1 MLKPLIATKVV
12 NPISRGLFTAAKN
25 SVGRVQ
31 ESTQQITK
39 GLNKDQKF
47 PMNYV
52 EFFGSKKT
60 VKILRKNLKSVRDS
74 LTSTFG
80 FVSTLTKT
88 VGGLF
93 KKLGPGG
100 LFGSLVGTIGASI
113 FGGIFGKA
121 LLVTLAGLA
130 LGGIGFFLVRN
141 AGQFFKF
148 LRDRISDL
156 RPIVEEIVGDF
167 ALGRLTKPGD
177 LEQARELDEQ
187 VSLRAER
194 ILEND
199 PNKDDP
205 KLAKTPDVAY
215 KEALNE
221 TITVIDKDIVTLK
234 QDKVKAQNEGK
245 PTEEIDIAIASLER
259 DKNYLKTGKIAS
271 KDPTDALTRT
281 MLRRMFGIDPQPGIG
296 FTGYSSMS
304 KEQRLD
310 RLNQIMS
317 NNDLAKLKFEAM
329 RSGSFAND
337 ASEDRLKFNLDL
349 LNAIK
354 AKENKQE
361 FGVGDLRSDA
371 LTNENLIDANK
382 AILKEFNET
391 YLKINQSPNKQSN
404 INLINKSGSGNK
416 RGSGANNNANNNLLS
431 SKPDSGIIDVAFYSP
446 LDSDMSMERGSAK
459 NILNV
464 YMG

>member
-1 MLKPLIATKVV
+1 MLKPLIATKAI

-25 SVGRVQ
+25 SVGRVK

-100 LFGSLVGTIGASI
+100 LFGSLVGTIGATI
-113 FGGIFGKA
+113 FGGIFGKL
-121 LLVTLAGLA
+121 LLVTLATLA
-130 LGGIGFFLVRN
+130 LGGIGALLVRN
-141 AGQFFKF
+141 APEFFKF
-148 LRDRISDL
+148 LRSNIANL

-177 LEQARELDEQ
+177 LEQARVLDEQ

-221 TITVIDKDIVTLK
+221 TITVINKDIVTLE
-234 QDKVKAQNEGK
+234 QEKVKAKKEGK
-245 PTEEIDIAIASLER
+245 PTEEIDAAIAALKR
-259 DKNYLKTGKIAS
+259 DKRYLKTGKIES
-271 KDPTDALTRT
+271 KDTTDAIFRRLLTG
-281 MLRRMFGIDPQPGIG
+281 MFGIDPQGGIG

-310 RLNQIMS
+310 RLNQVMRD
-317 NNDLAKLKFEAM
+317 NDLAKLKFESM
-329 RSGSFAND
+329 RSGSFADSASND
-337 ASEDRLKFNLDL
+337 RRRFNLDL

-361 FGVGDLRSDA
+361 FGVGDLQSDS
-371 LTNENLIDANK
+371 LSNQDLIKANK

-404 INLINKSGSGNK
+404 VNVINKSGGNE
-416 RGSGANNNANNNLLS
+416 RGSGVNSGEKIVGDGAEGGTLS
-431 SKPDSGIIDVAFYSP
+431 MKFLSP
-446 LDSDMSMERGSAK
+446 LNEDLAMERTLSK
-459 NILNV
+459 SVLNV
-464 YMG
+464 YM

>member
-1 MLKPLIATKVV
+1 MLKPLIATKSI

-25 SVGRVQ
+25 SVGRVK

-100 LFGSLVGTIGASI
+100 LFGSLVGTIGATI
-113 FGGIFGKA
+113 FGGIFGKV
-121 LLVTLAGLA
+121 LLVTLATLA
-130 LGGIGFFLVRN
+130 LGGIGALLVRN
-141 AGQFFKF
+141 APEFFKF
-148 LRDRISDL
+148 LRSNIANL

-177 LEQARELDEQ
+177 LEQARVLDKQ
-187 VSLRAER
+187 VSLRAEE
-194 ILEND
+194 IIEKNPKID
-199 PNKDDP
+199 PDI
-205 KLAKTPDVAY
+205 AY
-215 KEALNE
+215 KRALNE
-221 TITVIDKDIVTLK
+221 TIGVIDNDIAQLQKDKI
-234 QDKVKAQNEGK
+234 QAQKEGK
-245 PTEEIDIAIASLER
+245 PTNEIDGAISALKR
-259 DKNYLKTGKIAS
+259 DKNYLRTGKIAS
-271 KDPTDALTRT
+271 KDITDGLTRT
-281 MLRRMFGIDPQPGIG
+281 LLTRMFGIDPQGGVG
-296 FTGYSSMS
+296 FTGYSGMS

-310 RLNQIMS
+310 RLNQVMRD
-317 NNDLAKLKFEAM
+317 NDLAKLKVESM
-329 RSGSFAND
+329 RSGSFANS

-361 FGVGDLRSDA
+361 FGVGDLQSDA
-371 LTNENLIDANK
+371 LTNKNLIDANK

-404 INLINKSGSGNK
+404 VNVINKVNPKQFDNRKEPEKIVGD
-416 RGSGANNNANNNLLS
+416 GAEGGTLS
-431 SKPDSGIIDVAFYSP
+431 MKFLSP
-446 LDSDMSMERGSAK
+446 LNEDLAMERTLSK
-459 NILNV
+459 SVLNV
-464 YMG
+464 YM

>member
-1 MLKPLIATKVV
+1 MLKPLIATKSI

-25 SVGRVQ
+25 SVGRVK

-100 LFGSLVGTIGASI
+100 LFGSLVGTIGATI
-113 FGGIFGKA
+113 FGGIFGKV
-121 LLVTLAGLA
+121 LLVTLATLA
-130 LGGIGFFLVRN
+130 LGGIGALLVRN
-141 AGQFFKF
+141 APQFFKF
-148 LRDRISDL
+148 LRSNIANL

-177 LEQARELDEQ
+177 VEQARVLDKQ
-187 VSLRAER
+187 VSLRAEE
-194 ILEND
+194 IIEKD
-199 PNKDDP
+199 PDID
-205 KLAKTPDVAY
+205 PDVAY
-215 KEALNE
+215 KKALNQ
-221 TITVIDKDIVTLK
+221 TIGVIDKDIAQLRL
-234 QDKVKAQNEGK
+234 DKIQAQKDGK
-245 PTEEIDIAIASLER
+245 PTDEIDGAITALKR
-259 DKNYLKTGKIAS
+259 DKNYLRTGKIAS
-271 KDPTDALTRT
+271 KDTTDALTRRLLT
-281 MLRRMFGIDPQPGIG
+281 SMFGIDPQGGVG
-296 FTGYSSMS
+296 FTGYSGMS

-310 RLNQIMS
+310 RLNQVMRD
-317 NNDLAKLKFEAM
+317 NDLAKLKAESM
-329 RSGSFAND
+329 RSGSFANS
-337 ASEDRLKFNLDL
+337 ASNDRRRFNLDL

-361 FGVGDLRSDA
+361 FGVGDLQSDS
-371 LTNENLIDANK
+371 LSNQDLVNANK

-404 INLINKSGSGNK
+404 VNVINKVNPKQFDNRKEPEKIVGD
-416 RGSGANNNANNNLLS
+416 GAEGGTLS
-431 SKPDSGIIDVAFYSP
+431 MKFLSALNEDLA
-446 LDSDMSMERGSAK
+446 MERNTSK
-459 NILNV
+459 SVLNV
-464 YMG
+464 YM

>member
-1 MLKPLIATKVV
+1 MLKPLIATKAI

-25 SVGRVQ
+25 SVGRVK

-100 LFGSLVGTIGASI
+100 LFGSLVGTIGATI
-113 FGGIFGKA
+113 FGGIFGKV
-121 LLVTLAGLA
+121 LLVTLATLA
-130 LGGIGFFLVRN
+130 LGGIGALLVRN
-141 AGQFFKF
+141 APQFFKF
-148 LRDRISDL
+148 LRDNIANL
-156 RPIVEEIVGDF
+156 RPIVEDIVKDF
-167 ALGRLTKPGD
+167 TLGRFTRSGD

-221 TITVIDKDIVTLK
+221 TITVINKDIVTLK
-234 QDKVKAQNEGK
+234 QEKVKAIKEGK
-245 PTEEIDIAIASLER
+245 PTQEIDGAIAALER
-259 DKNYLKTGKIAS
+259 DKNYLKTGKIKS
-271 KDPTDALTRT
+271 KDTTDDVART
-281 MLRRMFGIDPQPGIG
+281 LLSRMFGFDLQPGTG
-296 FTGYSSMS
+296 FTDYSSMD
-304 KEQRLD
+304 KEKRLD
-310 RLNQIMS
+310 RLNQVMRD
-317 NNDLAKLKFEAM
+317 NDLAKLKFEAM
-329 RSGSFAND
+329 RSGSFSGS

-361 FGVGDLRSDA
+361 FGVGDLQSDA
-371 LTNENLIDANK
+371 LTNKTLIDANK

-404 INLINKSGSGNK
+404 VNVINKVDPKQFDNRKEPEKIVGD
-416 RGSGANNNANNNLLS
+416 GAEGGTLS
-431 SKPDSGIIDVAFYSP
+431 MKFLSP
-446 LDSDMSMERGSAK
+446 LNEDLAMERNTSK
-459 NILNV
+459 SVLNV
-464 YMG
+464 YM

>member
-100 LFGSLVGTIGASI
+100 LFAGLVGTIGATI

-167 ALGRLTKPGD
+167 ALGNFAKPGD
-177 LEQARELDEQ
+177 VESARELDKQ
-187 VSLRAER
+187 VSLRADKIIE
-194 ILEND
+194 EN
-199 PNKDDP
+199 PNID
-205 KLAKTPDVAY
+205 PDVAY
-215 KEALNE
+215 KRALNE
-221 TITVIDKDIVTLK
+221 QISVID
-234 QDKVKAQNEGK
+234 N
-245 PTEEIDIAIASLER
+245 DIAQLQKDKNNAKTPQEKNTINDAIKALQR
-259 DKNYLKTGKIAS
+259 DKRYLKTGKVAS
-271 KDPTDALTRT
+271 DDVNNDLA
-281 MLRRMFGIDPQPGIG
+281 RRLVTKMFGIDPQGGIG
-296 FTGYSSMS
+296 FSGYDNLS
-304 KEQRLD
+304 KEQRLE
-310 RLNQIMS
+310 RLNRVMEE
-317 NNDLAKLKFEAM
+317 NDIAKLKFEAM
-329 RSGSFAND
+329 RSTNFRNS
-337 ASEDRLKFNLDL
+337 ASSDRLRFNVDL

-354 AKENKQE
+354 ARENNEE
-361 FGVGDLRSDA
+361 FSVDDLQSDA
-371 LTNENLIDANK
+371 LLNKTLIDANRQ
-382 AILKEFNET
+382 ILKEFNET
-391 YLKINQSPNKQSN
+391 YLKINQSPNKKSN
-404 INLINKSGSGNK
+404 INVINKNNENGNVGTVNNGEKIIGDGADGGSLGF
-416 RGSGANNNANNNLLS
+416 SFL
-431 SKPDSGIIDVAFYSP
+431 SP
-446 LDSDMSMERGSAK
+446 LNEDFLFDRSSSR
-459 NILNV
+459 NIFGV
-464 YMG
+464 HQ

>member
-1 MLKPLIATKVV
+1 MLKPLIATKAI

-25 SVGRVQ
+25 SVGRVK

-100 LFGSLVGTIGASI
+100 LFGSLVGTIGATI
-113 FGGIFGKA
+113 FGGIFGKV
-121 LLVTLAGLA
+121 LLVTLATLA
-130 LGGIGFFLVRN
+130 LGGIGALLVRN
-141 AGQFFKF
+141 APQFFKF
-148 LRDRISDL
+148 LRDNIANL
-156 RPIVEEIVGDF
+156 RPIVEDIVKDF
-167 ALGRLTKPGD
+167 TLGRFTRSGD

-221 TITVIDKDIVTLK
+221 TITVINKDIVTLK
-234 QDKVKAQNEGK
+234 QEKVKAIKEGK
-245 PTEEIDIAIASLER
+245 PTQEIDGAIAALER
-259 DKNYLKTGKIAS
+259 DKNYLKTGKIKS
-271 KDPTDALTRT
+271 KDTTDDVART
-281 MLRRMFGIDPQPGIG
+281 LLSRMFGFDLQPGTG
-296 FTGYSSMS
+296 FTDYSSMD
-304 KEQRLD
+304 KEKRLD
-310 RLNQIMS
+310 RLNQVMRD
-317 NNDLAKLKFEAM
+317 NDLAKLKFEAM
-329 RSGSFAND
+329 RSGSFSGS

-361 FGVGDLRSDA
+361 FGVGDLQSDA
-371 LTNENLIDANK
+371 LTNKTLIDANK

-404 INLINKSGSGNK
+404 VNVINKVNPKQFDNRKEPEKIVGD
-416 RGSGANNNANNNLLS
+416 GAEGGTLS
-431 SKPDSGIIDVAFYSP
+431 MKFLSP
-446 LDSDMSMERGSAK
+446 LNEDLAMERNTSK
-459 NILNV
+459 SVLNV
-464 YMG
+464 YM

>member
-141 AGQFFKF
+141 AKQFFKF

-156 RPIVEEIVGDF
+156 RPIVEEIIGDF
-167 ALGRLTKPGD
+167 ALGNLTKPGD
-177 LEQARELDEQ
+177 LESARELDKQ
-187 VSLRAER
+187 VSLRAEK
-194 ILEND
+194 IIDEN
-199 PNKDDP
+199 PNID
-205 KLAKTPDVAY
+205 PDVAY
-215 KEALNE
+215 RKALNQTISIIDNDIAKLEQDKAEAKRNGKSTE
-221 TITVIDKDIVTLK
+221 TIVGAINALK
-234 QDKVKAQNEGK
+234 
-245 PTEEIDIAIASLER
+245 R
-259 DKNYLKTGKIAS
+259 DKQYLKTGIVQS
-271 KDPTDALTRT
+271 KDTSSAFTRSMLTDIL
-281 MLRRMFGIDPQPGIG
+281 GIDPQGGIG
-296 FTGYSSMS
+296 FPGYTSLS

-310 RLNQIMS
+310 RLNQIMEE
-317 NNDLAKLKFEAM
+317 NNLAKLKFEAM
-329 RSGSFAND
+329 RSTNLEGG
-337 ASEDRLKFNLDL
+337 ASKDRLRFNIDL
-349 LNAIK
+349 LNAIR
-354 AKENKQE
+354 AKENKEE
-361 FGVGDLRSDA
+361 FSVDDLQSDA
-371 LTNENLIDANK
+371 LLNKNLIDANK
-382 AILKEFNET
+382 EILKQFNDT
-391 YLKINQSPNKQSN
+391 YLKINKPSNNKSN
-404 INLINKSGSGNK
+404 LNVINKTAGSGNT
-416 RGSGANNNANNNLLS
+416 RGNGVNDNGKVIGDSAEGGTLGFSFLS
-431 SKPDSGIIDVAFYSP
+431 ALNEDLA
-446 LDSDMSMERGSAK
+446 MERNTSK

-464 YMG
+464 YM

>member
-1 MLKPLIATKVV
+1 MLKPLIATKVI

-100 LFGSLVGTIGASI
+100 LFAGLVGTIGATI

-167 ALGRLTKPGD
+167 ALGNFAKPGD
-177 LEQARELDEQ
+177 VESARELDKQ
-187 VSLRAER
+187 VSLRADK
-194 ILEND
+194 IIQEN
-199 PNKDDP
+199 PNID
-205 KLAKTPDVAY
+205 PDVAY
-215 KEALNE
+215 KRALNE
-221 TITVIDKDIVTLK
+221 QMSVID
-234 QDKVKAQNEGK
+234 N
-245 PTEEIDIAIASLER
+245 DIAQLQKDKNNAKTPQEKNTINDAIKALQR
-259 DKNYLKTGKIAS
+259 DKRYLKTGKVAS
-271 KDPTDALTRT
+271 DDVNDDLARRLVT
-281 MLRRMFGIDPQPGIG
+281 RMFGIDPQGGIG
-296 FTGYSSMS
+296 FSGYDNLS
-304 KEQRLD
+304 KEQRLE
-310 RLNQIMS
+310 RLNRVMEE
-317 NNDLAKLKFEAM
+317 NDIAKLKFEAM
-329 RSGSFAND
+329 RSTNFRNS
-337 ASEDRLKFNLDL
+337 ASSDRLRFNVDL

-354 AKENKQE
+354 ARENEEE
-361 FGVGDLRSDA
+361 FSVDNLQSDA
-371 LTNENLIDANK
+371 VLNKNLIDANRQ
-382 AILKEFNET
+382 ILKEFNET
-391 YLKINQSPNKQSN
+391 YLKINQSPNKKSN
-404 INLINKSGSGNK
+404 INVI
-416 RGSGANNNANNNLLS
+416 NNNNENGNVGTVSNGEKIIGDGADGGSLGFSLLS
-431 SKPDSGIIDVAFYSP
+431 P
-446 LDSDMSMERGSAK
+446 LNDDFVFDRNSSR
-459 NILNV
+459 NV
-464 YMG
+464 FGVHQ

>member
-1 MLKPLIATKVV
+1 MLKPLIATKAI

-25 SVGRVQ
+25 SVGRVK

-74 LTSTFG
+74 LVSTFG
-80 FVSTLTKT
+80 IVSTLTKT

-130 LGGIGFFLVRN
+130 LGGIGFFLVQN

-148 LRDRISDL
+148 LRDNIANL

-194 ILEND
+194 ILEKD

-245 PTEEIDIAIASLER
+245 PTEEIDIAIAALER

-281 MLRRMFGIDPQPGIG
+281 MLRRMFGIDTQPGTG
-296 FTGYSSMS
+296 FTGYGGMS

-310 RLNQIMS
+310 RLNQIMRD
-317 NNDLAKLKFEAM
+317 NDLAKLKFEAM
-329 RSGSFAND
+329 RSGNFAGS

-354 AKENKQE
+354 AKENKKE
-361 FGVGDLRSDA
+361 FGVEDLRSDA

-416 RGSGANNNANNNLLS
+416 RGSGANNNASNNLLS
-431 SKPDSGIIDVAFYSP
+431 SKPESGFIDVAFLSS
-446 LDSDMSMERGSAK
+446 LDSDMAMERGTSK
-459 NILNV
+459 SNLGI

>member
-1 MLKPLIATKVV
+1 MLKPLIATKAI

-25 SVGRVQ
+25 SVGRVK

-100 LFGSLVGTIGASI
+100 LFGSLVGTIGATI
-113 FGGIFGKA
+113 FGGIFGKL
-121 LLVTLAGLA
+121 LLVTLATLA
-130 LGGIGFFLVRN
+130 LGGIGALLVRN
-141 AGQFFKF
+141 APEFFKF
-148 LRDRISDL
+148 LRSNIANL

-177 LEQARELDEQ
+177 LEQARVLDEQ

-221 TITVIDKDIVTLK
+221 TITVINKDIVTLE
-234 QDKVKAQNEGK
+234 QEKVKAKKEGK
-245 PTEEIDIAIASLER
+245 PTEEIDAAIVALKR
-259 DKNYLKTGKIAS
+259 DKRYLKTGKIES
-271 KDPTDALTRT
+271 KDTTDAIFRRLLTG
-281 MLRRMFGIDPQPGIG
+281 MFGIDPQGGIG

-310 RLNQIMS
+310 RLNQVMRD
-317 NNDLAKLKFEAM
+317 NDLAKLKAESM
-329 RSGSFAND
+329 RSGSFAGS
-337 ASEDRLKFNLDL
+337 ASGDRLRFNLDL

-361 FGVGDLRSDA
+361 FGVGDLQSDS
-371 LTNENLIDANK
+371 LSNQDLIKANK

-404 INLINKSGSGNK
+404 VNVINKSGGNE
-416 RGSGANNNANNNLLS
+416 RGSGVNSGEKIVSDGAEGGTLS
-431 SKPDSGIIDVAFYSP
+431 MKFLSP
-446 LDSDMSMERGSAK
+446 LNEDLAMERTLSK
-459 NILNV
+459 SVLNV
-464 YMG
+464 YM

>member
-100 LFGSLVGTIGASI
+100 LFAGLVGTIGATI

-167 ALGRLTKPGD
+167 ALGNFAKPGD
-177 LEQARELDEQ
+177 VESARELDKQ
-187 VSLRAER
+187 VSLRADK
-194 ILEND
+194 IIQEN
-199 PNKDDP
+199 PNID
-205 KLAKTPDVAY
+205 PDVAY
-215 KEALNE
+215 KRALNE
-221 TITVIDKDIVTLK
+221 QMSVID
-234 QDKVKAQNEGK
+234 N
-245 PTEEIDIAIASLER
+245 DIAQLQKDKNNAKTPQEKNTINDAIKALQR
-259 DKNYLKTGKIAS
+259 DKRYLKTGKVAS
-271 KDPTDALTRT
+271 DDVNDDLARRLVT
-281 MLRRMFGIDPQPGIG
+281 RMFGIDPQGGIG
-296 FTGYSSMS
+296 FSGYDNLS
-304 KEQRLD
+304 KEQRLE
-310 RLNQIMS
+310 RLNRVMEE
-317 NNDLAKLKFEAM
+317 NDIAKLKFEAM
-329 RSGSFAND
+329 RSTNFRNS
-337 ASEDRLKFNLDL
+337 ASSDRLRFNVDL

-354 AKENKQE
+354 ARENEEE
-361 FGVGDLRSDA
+361 FSVDNLQSDA
-371 LTNENLIDANK
+371 VLNKNLIDANRQ
-382 AILKEFNET
+382 ILKEFNET
-391 YLKINQSPNKQSN
+391 YLKINQSPNKKSN
-404 INLINKSGSGNK
+404 INVI
-416 RGSGANNNANNNLLS
+416 NNNNENGNVGTVSNGEKIIGDGADGGSLGFSLLS
-431 SKPDSGIIDVAFYSP
+431 P
-446 LDSDMSMERGSAK
+446 LNDDFVFDRNSSR
-459 NILNV
+459 NV
-464 YMG
+464 FGVHQ

>member
-100 LFGSLVGTIGASI
+100 LFAGLVGTIGATI

-167 ALGRLTKPGD
+167 ALGNFAKPGD
-177 LEQARELDEQ
+177 VESARELDKQ
-187 VSLRAER
+187 VSLRADKIIE
-194 ILEND
+194 EN
-199 PNKDDP
+199 PNID
-205 KLAKTPDVAY
+205 PDVAY
-215 KEALNE
+215 KRALNE
-221 TITVIDKDIVTLK
+221 QISVID
-234 QDKVKAQNEGK
+234 N
-245 PTEEIDIAIASLER
+245 DIAQLQKDKNNAKTPQEKNTINDAIKALQR
-259 DKNYLKTGKIAS
+259 DKRYLKTGKVAS
-271 KDPTDALTRT
+271 DDVNNDLA
-281 MLRRMFGIDPQPGIG
+281 RRLVTKMFGIDPQGGIG
-296 FTGYSSMS
+296 FSGYDNLS
-304 KEQRLD
+304 KEQRLE
-310 RLNQIMS
+310 RLNRVMEE
-317 NNDLAKLKFEAM
+317 NDIAKLKFEAM
-329 RSGSFAND
+329 RSTNFRNS
-337 ASEDRLKFNLDL
+337 ASSDRLRFNVDL

-354 AKENKQE
+354 ARENNEE
-361 FGVGDLRSDA
+361 FSVDNLQSDA
-371 LTNENLIDANK
+371 LLNKTLIDANRQ
-382 AILKEFNET
+382 ILKEFNET
-391 YLKINQSPNKQSN
+391 YLKINQSPNKKSN
-404 INLINKSGSGNK
+404 INVINKNNENGNVGTVNNGEKIIGDGADGGSLGF
-416 RGSGANNNANNNLLS
+416 SFL
-431 SKPDSGIIDVAFYSP
+431 SP
-446 LDSDMSMERGSAK
+446 LNEDFLFDRSSSR
-459 NILNV
+459 NIFGV
-464 YMG
+464 HQ